1 MFKSML
7 SKTNLS
13 APPLDIVTS
22 LKILNIEAKDNELEP
37 KHVLERFYTL
47 YKKND
52 PLNGGTA
59 YIQSKIFAA
68 K

>member
-1 MFKSML
+1 M
-7 SKTNLS
+7 
-13 APPLDIVTS
+13 
-22 LKILNIEAKDNELEP
+22 KILNIEAKDNELEP